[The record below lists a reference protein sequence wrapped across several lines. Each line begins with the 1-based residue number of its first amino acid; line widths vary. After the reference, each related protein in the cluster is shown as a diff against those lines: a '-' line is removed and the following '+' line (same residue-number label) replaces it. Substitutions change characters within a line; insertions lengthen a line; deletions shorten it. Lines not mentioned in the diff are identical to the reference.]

1 LDLLFLHSIP
11 YMRIDGFQI
20 KERKKRNHCAICKR
34 LSTTIFKWLFS
45 VFWSKQIRNPD
56 DETQCSACPLGTLPN
71 VERSQCLTIPEVY
84 LRPDSG
90 WAIGAMS
97 FSAVGIALTF
107 TVQTFHY
114 LIELN

>member
-1 LDLLFLHSIP
+1 MFYLFLP
-11 YMRIDGFQI
+11 
-20 KERKKRNHCAICKR
+20 
-34 LSTTIFKWLFS
+34 
-45 VFWSKQIRNPD
+45 KQIRNPD

-97 FSAVGIALTF
+97 FSAVGIVLTF
-107 TVQTFHY
+107 MVHISFDLISV
-114 LIELN
+114 LIELIYRMNCEC